1 MTSFKSTWPNLLKLN
16 WRFGLL
22 LILIFGIPR
31 FIIVLEANKTGNYN
45 FTSVIFVVMIVLPFL
60 VLTKK
65 GRHFVGIKRVKSLK
79 WFLYSFLLG
88 VISCIFVFLI
98 GKVLFDGTLS
108 NWFVYISKSFSID
121 KIGLTNENKFVF
133 FAIFAMVSMIF
144 SPFGE
149 EFLYRGIIH
158 KSFANNF
165 GDNKA
170 SIIDS
175 AAFAVTHLAHFG
187 IFYSNNKWNLIS
199 VPALL
204 WVIIIYLTGRLFHL
218 CKVKTGSVFGAVI
231 SHAGFNLTMVYFI
244 FYHIF

>member
-1 MTSFKSTWPNLLKLN
+1 MTYFKSVWRNHLKLN
-16 WRFGLL
+16 WQFGLL
-22 LILIFGIPR
+22 LILLFGIPR
-31 FIIVLEANKTGNYN
+31 FIIVLDANKTGNYN
-45 FTSVIFVVMIVLPFL
+45 FTSIIFVVMIVLPFL
-60 VLTKK
+60 LLTKK
-65 GRHFVGIKRVKSLK
+65 GRYFVGVRKVKSFK
-79 WFLYSFLLG
+79 WLLFSFLLG
-88 VISCIFVFLI
+88 IISCIIVFLI
-98 GKVLFDGTLS
+98 GQVMFDGTLS

-121 KIGLTNENKFVF
+121 KIGLTDDNKIVF
-133 FAIFAMVSMIF
+133 FAIFAIVSMIF

-158 KSFANNF
+158 KSFASKV

-175 AAFAVTHLAHFG
+175 SAFAITHLAHFG
-187 IFYSNNKWNLIS
+187 IIYSNNRWELML

-204 WVIIIYLTGRLFHL
+204 WIIIIYLTGRLFHF
-218 CKVKTGSVFGAVI
+218 CKVKTDSIFGAVI